1 MQGVM
6 KILNKLWY
14 LLKYFCSVLSI
25 IACKSTLVIPHNKS
39 KYKYRDLAP
48 NEQIND
54 KTEYFSALDWAFNER
69 NIFNIAIAGPYGS
82 GKSSIIQSYI
92 RNHPELRYVNISL
105 ANFAE
110 ISEREGDNTYEL
122 IDCEEDKLEVG
133 FLKQLFYRVKYQKI
147 PQSRYRKLH
156 TISKRKIVFIVIIF
170 MYVLK

>member
-1 MQGVM
+1 MIKQN
-6 KILNKLWY
+6 I
-14 LLKYFCSVLSI
+14 F
-25 IACKSTLVIPHNKS
+25 
-39 KYKYRDLAP
+39 
-48 NEQIND
+48 QQ
-54 KTEYFSALDWAFNER
+54 LDWAFNER

-133 FLKQLFYRVKYQKI
+133 F
-147 PQSRYRKLH
+147 
-156 TISKRKIVFIVIIF
+156 
-170 MYVLK
+170 